1 LSIALLSPVPV
12 GFATVAANNYCRA
25 MQVTPLHPLFA
36 AELTGAD
43 LTRPPDPELVE
54 TVESAMATYGVL
66 VVRDANIGN
75 EEHKRFSR
83 AFGPL
88 EIPSRIPGA
97 ARPRGTRT
105 IDTDLFYAGNLDQ
118 DGNIIAYGSE
128 GYKLAQGAERFH
140 TDSSFHAM
148 PTKWSLL
155 LGHETPPPEAGGDTL
170 FADARAAYDT
180 LDSDTKATIEHAVG
194 VHDFWEGRRRAGM
207 QGEITPEM
215 RKIIPF
221 PAMEHPLVRTLPNG
235 RRALY
240 VGGHCIGVVD
250 MDIAEGSA
258 LVERLYDHA
267 TQDRFVY
274 RHHWRP
280 HDLVIWDN
288 RCTMH
293 AATPLLTNDYRRDMR
308 RTTINESGPET
319 SAYEWMGLAAA

>member
-1 LSIALLSPVPV
+1 MDV
-12 GFATVAANNYCRA
+12 R
-25 MQVTPLHPLFA
+25 PLHPLFA

-43 LTRPPDPELVE
+43 LTREPSPALVE
-54 TVESAMATYGVL
+54 TVEAAMARYGVL
-66 VVRDANIGN
+66 VVRDARIDDD
-75 EEHKRFSR
+75 EHKRFSR

-88 EIPSRIPGA
+88 EIPSHVPGA
-97 ARPRGTRT
+97 PRPAGKRLF
-105 IDTDLFYAGNLDQ
+105 DAELFYAGNLDR
-118 DGNIIAYGSE
+118 DGEIVPYGSE
-128 GYKLAQGAERFH
+128 GYKLALGAERFH

-170 FADARAAYDT
+170 FADARAAYDALPDET
-180 LDSDTKATIEHAVG
+180 RRRLEGLRG
-194 VHDFWEGRRRAGM
+194 VHDFWEGRRRAGL

-221 PAMEHPLVRTLPNG
+221 DPVSHPLVKTMPYG
-235 RRALY
+235 RKALY
-240 VGGHCIGVVD
+240 VGGHCVGVEG
-250 MDIAEGSA
+250 MGAEEGRE
-258 LVERLYDHA
+258 LVEQLYAHA

-274 RHHWRP
+274 RHPWRP

-288 RCTMH
+288 RCMMH
-293 AATPLLTNDYRRDMR
+293 AATPLLSNEHRRDMR

>member
-1 LSIALLSPVPV
+1 
-12 GFATVAANNYCRA
+12 

-43 LTRPPDPELVE
+43 LAVEPAEELVA
-54 TVESAMATYGVL
+54 TVEAAMARYGVL
-66 VVRDANIGN
+66 VVRDARIGD

-88 EIPSRIPGA
+88 ELPSRAPGG
-97 ARPRGTRT
+97 ARSQGRRRFDPA
-105 IDTDLFYAGNLDQ
+105 LFYAGNLDR
-118 DGNIIAYGSE
+118 DGEIIPYGSE

-170 FADARAAYDT
+170 FADTRAAWDA
-180 LDSDTKATIEHAVG
+180 LPEELKQRIAGLAG
-194 VHDFWEGRRRAGM
+194 VHDFWEGRRRAGLT
-207 QGEITPEM
+207 GEITPQM
-215 RKIIPF
+215 RRMIPF
-221 PAMEHPLVRTLPNG
+221 GPVAHPLVRTMPCG
-235 RRALY
+235 RGALF
-240 VGGHCIGVVD
+240 VGGHCVGIEGLD
-250 MDIAEGSA
+250 EAEGRA
-258 LVERLYDHA
+258 LVEELYAHA

-274 RHHWRP
+274 RHRWRR

-293 AATPLLTNDYRRDMR
+293 AATPLLSNDYRRDMR
-308 RTTINESGPET
+308 RATVNETGPEI
-319 SAYEWMGLAAA
+319 SAYEWLGLGE